1 MDAFEPEILKVMAEL
16 GNEIV
21 NRIYEANV
29 VELIAARAKPSSTS
43 VERENWI
50 RAKVSSNLLKMA
62 QEGFISSNYFMLI
75 FCRIIYYL

>member
-50 RAKVSSNLLKMA
+50 RAKVSSNSLKIKHK
-62 QEGFISSNYFMLI
+62 QWFYFYANIL
-75 FCRIIYYL
+75 